1 VKRERGFTLAELM
14 VTLTIMGILF
24 AIGVPSYRN
33 VTKSNRLSA
42 EINGLLGDLQFAR
55 SEAIRE
61 GQQVSVCVPTTNPPP
76 TAGATCSAA
85 GTDWKGGWV
94 VWVDFNGDATITP
107 NEVLRIQAPI
117 TSGDTVV
124 PSNALASLNFNR
136 EGFALGFGGTTFVA
150 KDATATAKFTHCLQV
165 TTVGTVR
172 TMTPTT
178 DTTGTCPTS

>member
-42 EINGLLGDLQFAR
+42 EINGLLGDLQSAR

-76 TAGATCSAA
+76 TAGATRSAA
-85 GTDWKGGWV
+85 GTDRRCG
-94 VWVDFNGDATITP
+94 
-107 NEVLRIQAPI
+107 
-117 TSGDTVV
+117 
-124 PSNALASLNFNR
+124 
-136 EGFALGFGGTTFVA
+136 
-150 KDATATAKFTHCLQV
+150 
-165 TTVGTVR
+165 
-172 TMTPTT
+172 
-178 DTTGTCPTS
+178 